1 MRRWM
6 TALLALGLGVG
17 VSAALLVFANP
28 DRNAIEVYAAAR
40 DIPAGSSLTSESVVL
55 VRLNAAGLPP
65 LVFKSADAR
74 RLAGMRAT
82 HDLAAGQLIQRSDTT
97 GQDALADRRL
107 VFVPVKD
114 APPAAAGSRVDL
126 LVVAGSPDHLS
137 VSPFALNVEVQSSV
151 AGGLVV
157 VVSSKQAP
165 AFVYA
170 AVAMQVTA
178 VIASAGDASGAE
190 GAISTP
196 EQAMA
201 VAAGG
206 ASLTG
211 TNTRRR
217 SASASW

>member
-114 APPAAAGSRVDL
+114 APPAATAIACSGVEIAPSAPL
-126 LVVAGSPDHLS
+126 ASP
-137 VSPFALNVEVQSSV
+137 AL
-151 AGGLVV
+151 AI
-157 VVSSKQAP
+157 
-165 AFVYA
+165 
-170 AVAMQVTA
+170 TA
-178 VIASAGDASGAE
+178 VTCIA
-190 GAISTP
+190 T
-196 EQAMA
+196 
-201 VAAGG
+201 AA
-206 ASLTG
+206 
-211 TNTRRR
+211 
-217 SASASW
+217 